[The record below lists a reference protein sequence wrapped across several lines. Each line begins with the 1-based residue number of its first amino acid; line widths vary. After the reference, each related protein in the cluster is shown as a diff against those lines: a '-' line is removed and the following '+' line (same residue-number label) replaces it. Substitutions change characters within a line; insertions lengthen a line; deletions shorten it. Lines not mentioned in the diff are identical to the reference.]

1 MFQGLMNRSAK
12 MKNARE
18 MFEFMQTPEFS
29 EAFRRVI
36 EADRQAEISFRR
48 TLVDDFNRKLESEGQ
63 RPGPEILEV
72 QKRFVGL
79 ALPTDE
85 VHAVAAQYAE
95 KLGRQLP
102 PPSPSLT
109 LDDV

>member
-1 MFQGLMNRSAK
+1 

-29 EAFRRVI
+29 EAFRRTI

-48 TLVDDFNRKLESEGQ
+48 TLVEDFNRKLESEGQ
-63 RPGPEILEV
+63 SPGPETLEV
-72 QKRFVGL
+72 QNRFVEL

-85 VHAVAAQYAE
+85 VHTVAVQYAE

-102 PPSPSLT
+102 PPPPSLT